1 LENLEQI
8 VKVWKQSKVKKSN
21 VVALKAYEG
30 LAEVAVKNPCELL
43 VALSHFSF
51 DNIIVLVLPLMNDRS
66 KPVSEMCCEAVKKL
80 FKQDKLGQASLGIIK
95 VISGFGKGRS
105 YEVSP
110 EMLKTCLWLQSKEVE
125 MKKDTEDINKPKRF
139 MAFKEKR
146 KTLSRMQRK
155 WEKAEKK
162 LNGNFGRLKLQRALR
177 ES

>member
-1 LENLEQI
+1 MENLEQI

-80 FKQDKLGQASLGIIK
+80 FKQDKLGQASLGVIK
-95 VISGFGKGRS
+95 VISGFVKGRN
-105 YEVSP
+105 YEVRP
-110 EMLKTCLWLQSKEVE
+110 EVSLS
-125 MKKDTEDINKPKRF
+125 F
-139 MAFKEKR
+139 F
-146 KTLSRMQRK
+146 TLIFLFNYKVIFIVSR
-155 WEKAEKK
+155 
-162 LNGNFGRLKLQRALR
+162 NVSTDVFI
-177 ES
+177 